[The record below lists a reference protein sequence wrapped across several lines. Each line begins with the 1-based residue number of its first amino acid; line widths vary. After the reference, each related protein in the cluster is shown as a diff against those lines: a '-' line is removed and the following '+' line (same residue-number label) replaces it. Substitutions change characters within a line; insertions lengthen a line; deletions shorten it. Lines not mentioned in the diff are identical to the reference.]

1 MQFESNIPALYNLAQ
16 LLKLQQLQRQSLISQ
31 NVSPPPP
38 PPTMINPYMFA
49 IQQHLIKTQRQVQNC
64 SPPPPSQISIDRAR
78 GAAILRRLNQAK
90 AENDSF
96 KRRHQGSIAKKKM
109 IKRQNIQFVKQLN
122 QMMLG
127 KGDFENYQKFFINL

>member
-38 PPTMINPYMFA
+38 PTMINPYMFA
-49 IQQHLIKTQRQVQNC
+49 IQQHIIKAQRQVQNC
-64 SPPPPSQISIDRAR
+64 SPPPPSQISVDRAR

-90 AENDSF
+90 AENASF
-96 KRRHQGSIAKKKM
+96 KRRYQGSIAKKKT

-127 KGDFENYQKFFINL
+127 KLFSKFFEIYMNL

>member
-16 LLKLQQLQRQSLISQ
+16 LLKLQQLQRQALISQ

-38 PPTMINPYMFA
+38 TNTPPMINPYMFA

-64 SPPPPSQISIDRAR
+64 SPPPNQIDRAR

-90 AENDSF
+90 AENESF
-96 KRRHQGSIAKKKM
+96 KRRHQGSVAKKKT
-109 IKRQNIQFVKQLN
+109 IKRQSIQFVKQLN

-127 KGDFENYQKFFINL
+127 KLFFV

>member
-38 PPTMINPYMFA
+38 PTMINPYMFA

-64 SPPPPSQISIDRAR
+64 SPPPPPSQITVDRVR
-78 GAAILRRLNQAK
+78 GAAILRRLNHAK

-96 KRRHQGSIAKKKM
+96 KRRHTQGSIAKKKT

-127 KGDFENYQKFFINL
+127 KSDFENGQKVT